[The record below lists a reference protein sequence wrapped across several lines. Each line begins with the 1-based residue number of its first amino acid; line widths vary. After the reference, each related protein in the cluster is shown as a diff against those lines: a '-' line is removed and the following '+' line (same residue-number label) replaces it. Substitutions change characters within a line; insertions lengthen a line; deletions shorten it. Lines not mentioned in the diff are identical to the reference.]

1 MKRSVVFGVLTCVLV
16 TAMAVRMQ
24 GQQGPGGK
32 GNGAADG
39 PEGDSRIQIGF
50 RIAPVPLNLEGKN
63 PALVGLG
70 SYIVNAHRRLRGMPQ
85 QPAGT
90 HPEATLTSVS
100 RSSPIPRVTC
110 AAGFR
115 CSARSY
121 RATSRRMRPGGPGV
135 SPSISSS
142 RCSASARIST
152 TPRR

>member
-1 MKRSVVFGVLTCVLV
+1 MKRRVVFGVLTCVLV

-32 GNGAADG
+32 GNGAGDG

-70 SYIVNAHRRLRGMPQ
+70 SYIVNAQGDCAGCHSNPQYAPGGDPHLGEPELTDPAGHLRGGLPLFG
-85 QPAGT
+85 PK
-90 HPEATLTSVS
+90 
-100 RSSPIPRVTC
+100 
-110 AAGFR
+110 
-115 CSARSY
+115 SY